1 MGVERW
7 TQAAGLTFVAAA
19 AKARQPLLTAEPE
32 HDGLGGYRSQR
43 SPQTESGRTPVPC
56 SMQKEYPF
64 GYSFF
69 IQRNRAQV
77 RFLPYLCRR
86 HTSLRRRRTSLR
98 ASAHRCAVGA
108 ITGKRCCRQMMFGF
122 AKTMFPFGEKSV
134 KTSPMLGFF
143 EFNRRILRTGRC
155 RRYRRRRSGR
165 G

>member
-77 RFLPYLCRR
+77 RFLPKPCRRQDITRHKPDITCRQADITRRQADITKKNESLCRVFSR
-86 HTSLRRRRTSLR
+86 TVLTRQKMTENVLRSLSFFLTST
-98 ASAHRCAVGA
+98 A
-108 ITGKRCCRQMMFGF
+108 
-122 AKTMFPFGEKSV
+122 
-134 KTSPMLGFF
+134 F
-143 EFNRRILRTGRC
+143 ESTNANM
-155 RRYRRRRSGR
+155 
-165 G
+165 